1 MVFSKKREI
10 DITQQIDRYNCMH
23 GAHLTSFIYICI
35 YISYMQEPG
44 LNFNYKFTTHI
55 YIIYMHGKTHMW
67 LMQCCMHAAYM
78 NEMLPLI
85 SIQ

>member
-1 MVFSKKREI
+1 
-10 DITQQIDRYNCMH
+10 
-23 GAHLTSFIYICI
+23 
-35 YISYMQEPG
+35 MQEPG